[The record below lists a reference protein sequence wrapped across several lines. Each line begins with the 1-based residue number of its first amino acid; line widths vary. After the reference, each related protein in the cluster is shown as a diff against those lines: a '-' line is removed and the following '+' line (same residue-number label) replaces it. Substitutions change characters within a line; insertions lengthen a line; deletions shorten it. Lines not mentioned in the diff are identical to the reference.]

1 MQVVVI
7 TGASAGVGRATA
19 RRFAR
24 EGARIGLIARDEARL
39 NRTAQEVAQ
48 LGGRAL
54 VLPLDV
60 ADAQAVEQAA
70 ERVEAELGPIDVWI
84 NSAMLTVFAPVA
96 ELTPDEVRRVTEVT
110 YLGYV
115 NGTMAALR
123 RMRARDRGTIVEA
136 GSALAYR
143 SIPLQAAYCGAK
155 HAVVGFTDSLRSEL
169 IHDGS
174 KVQVTVVH
182 LPALNTPQFDWARN
196 KMPLKVQPVPPIF
209 QPEVAAEALHFAAR
223 HPRRE
228 LWVGHS
234 SVMAIL
240 AQRLFPGLLDRY
252 LAYSAY
258 KGQQDE
264 EPALSGPDNLFEP
277 VKGDF
282 AAHGRFD
289 DRASATSPQLWA
301 AEHRRTLI
309 GAGLILALGGLG
321 WWLGRGLLQSLQGP
335 PPRSRGWLARAGLPE
350 PRLPQL
356 GLPRLRLP
364 GS

>member
-7 TGASAGVGRATA
+7 TGASAGAGRATA

-24 EGARIGLIARDEARL
+24 DGARIGLIARDEARL
-39 NRTAQEVAQ
+39 KRTAQEVEQ

-54 VLPLDV
+54 ALPLDV
-60 ADAQAVEQAA
+60 ADADAVEQAA
-70 ERVEAELGPIDVWI
+70 ERVEAELGPIDIWI
-84 NSAMLTVFAPVA
+84 NSAMVTIFAPVA
-96 ELTPDEVRRVTEVT
+96 EMTPQEVRRVTEVT

-115 NGTMAALR
+115 YGTMAALK
-123 RMRARDRGTIVEA
+123 RMRPRDGGTIVQA

-155 HAVVGFTDSLRSEL
+155 HAIVGFTDALRCEL
-169 IHDGS
+169 IHDRS
-174 KVQVTVVH
+174 NVAVTVVH
-182 LPALNTPQFDWARN
+182 LPALNTPQFEWARN
-196 KMPLKVQPVPPIF
+196 KMPQRPQPVPPIF

-228 LWVGHS
+228 LWVGRS

-252 LAYSAY
+252 LAYAAY
-258 KGQQDE
+258 NGQQDE
-264 EPALSGPDNLFEP
+264 EPALHGPDNLFEP

-289 DRASATSPQLWA
+289 DRASAVSPQLWA
-301 AEHRRTLI
+301 AEHRGPLA
-309 GAGLILALGGLG
+309 GAALMLALGGLG
-321 WWLGRGLLQSLQGP
+321 WWAGRALLRGSDE
-335 PPRSRGWLARAGLPE
+335 RTSRRRGRLDRTPGAGR
-350 PRLPQL
+350 RLPPSHL
-356 GLPRLRLP
+356 SRMRPT